1 MTESK
6 TRLGVSAFAIV
17 TFCFVFGSNGV
28 RYLVGL
34 PAFFALAV
42 VLAAVAVAVFVR
54 LKPPRFRWY
63 RMPAP
68 IYWFLIL
75 ATLSIA
81 WSAYRLE
88 SLAGVAAQLLTT
100 IAAVVIA
107 FVLSWH
113 ELLRTL
119 ASSMR
124 WLLALSYLFEL
135 WVSLFV
141 RHPITSW
148 WVEQPEGKELK
159 ILYWSRDLL
168 FSGGPI
174 QGLVA
179 NSVLFGF
186 LGLISLILFGIQLRA
201 GLVRPVFGWCWVV
214 VALATIV
221 LTRSAT
227 VWVALF
233 AVLVALAFAIWA
245 RRRGQDRRLPV
256 YLTALGLVAACTAVT
271 VFARPFI
278 FGLLGK
284 SGDLTGRAETWQ
296 KVWEL
301 VEQRPWFGWGWVTYW
316 PSWAPPFKG
325 LDTKAGI
332 AVMSAHNAWLDV
344 WLQLGAVGLFV
355 FAALVMLTLQCT
367 WLRAVDPPRRGPGPA
382 LPYATSALW
391 PFLMLTAMLVQSIT
405 ESRLLIESGWLV
417 LVILAVKTRFDY
429 ELPAESTEPTKRP
442 WREVPIV
449 QRSSGKLTPKEG

>member
-17 TFCFVFGSNGV
+17 VFVFAFGSNGV

-34 PAFFALAV
+34 PAFF
-42 VLAAVAVAVFVR
+42 VLAAGLTLTSIVLFIK
-54 LKPPRFRWY
+54 LKPARFRWY
-63 RMPAP
+63 RLPAP
-68 IYWFLIL
+68 IYWFLVL
-75 ATLSIA
+75 AALSII

-88 SLAGVAAQLLTT
+88 SLAGVIAQILTT
-100 IAAVVIA
+100 ATAVVLA
-107 FVLSWH
+107 FILSWH

-135 WVSLFV
+135 WVSIFV
-141 RHPITSW
+141 REPLLAW
-148 WVEQPEGKELK
+148 WVERPEGKTPA

-174 QGLVA
+174 QGIVA
-179 NSVLFGF
+179 NSVLLGF
-186 LGLISLILFGIQLRA
+186 IALISLILFAIQLRA
-201 GLVRPVFGWCWVV
+201 GLVRSTTGWFWVAIAV
-214 VALATIV
+214 LTLV

-227 VWVALF
+227 IWVALL
-233 AVLVALAFAIWA
+233 AVMVALAFALWG
-245 RRRGQDRRLPV
+245 RRTGQEHRMPV
-256 YLTALGLVAACTAVT
+256 YWTAGALLAIAIAGV
-271 VFARPFI
+271 VFARDML

-301 VEQRPWFGWGWVTYW
+301 VEQRPWFGWGWVSYW
-316 PSWAPPFKG
+316 PTWVEPFKG

-344 WLQLGAVGLFV
+344 WLQLGVIGVLV
-355 FAALVMLTLQCT
+355 FAPIVMLTLQRV
-367 WLRAVDPPRRGPGPA
+367 WFRAVDQPKRGPGPA
-382 LPYATSALW
+382 QPFATSALW
-391 PFLMLTAMLVQSIT
+391 PLLVLTALLVQSIT

-417 LVILAVKTRFDY
+417 LIILAVKTRFDF
-429 ELPAESTEPTKRP
+429 EIPAQDTEPKKLP
-442 WREVPIV
+442 WRKVPIP
-449 QRSSGKLTPKEG
+449 RDTHGESLSGQ